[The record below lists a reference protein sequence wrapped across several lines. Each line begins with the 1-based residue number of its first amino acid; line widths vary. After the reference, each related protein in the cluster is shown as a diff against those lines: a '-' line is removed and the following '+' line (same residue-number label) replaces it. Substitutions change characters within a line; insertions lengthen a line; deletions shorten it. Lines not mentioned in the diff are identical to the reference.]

1 MAQRTKPLSAKSRPQ
16 PANDEF
22 LDFTASVSF
31 DHRLWKHDIAGS
43 IAHAHTLA
51 HAGVVTR
58 TELRELV
65 KGLKEV
71 AVGIGSGAIS
81 LDPRYEDVHMNIE
94 KQLIDI
100 TGDTGAKLHTGR
112 SRNDQVAL
120 DMRLVV
126 REEILT
132 AVSSVLGLEEVLL
145 RRAKG
150 ESMTVMPG
158 YTHVQHAQPVLL
170 SHHLLAHFWRL
181 QRDISRLIASYE
193 RANVSPLGS
202 GALAGT
208 WSRFDRSIA
217 ADMLGMNG
225 TTENSLD
232 AVSDRDFVAEFV
244 FALSLLMIHLSSL
257 SEELVLWSSREF
269 GFMKLPSRLSGGSSM
284 MPQKRNP
291 DIAEL
296 VRGKSGRAIGDLV
309 AILALLKSLP
319 LAYNRDLQEDKENLF
334 DAFDTAE
341 ASLQALTTF
350 LAEAEFDRARMR
362 KATEVGLMS
371 ATDLADLLT
380 TGGIP
385 FRNAHSIVKELV
397 VKADGDDRAF
407 KELAKEVLIR
417 FSKDIKI
424 SDTAF
429 LDVNRAVD
437 RRGSEGGTSKK
448 AVKNQILKAEAALV
462 RSRQSAEKMRGQ
474 ISKAD
479 RLLR

>member
-1 MAQRTKPLSAKSRPQ
+1 MV
-16 PANDEF
+16 N
-22 LDFTASVSF
+22 
-31 DHRLWKHDIAGS
+31 
-43 IAHAHTLA
+43 
-51 HAGVVTR
+51 
-58 TELRELV
+58 
-65 KGLKEV
+65 GLKEV
-71 AVGIGSGAIS
+71 AVGLGSGAIS
-81 LDPRYEDVHMNIE
+81 LDPKYEDVHMNIE

-126 REEILT
+126 REEALAIE
-132 AVSSVLGLEEVLL
+132 ASVIGLEETLL

-181 QRDISRLIASYE
+181 QRDSSRLIACYG
-193 RANVSPLGS
+193 RTNVSPLGS

-208 WSRFDRSIA
+208 WSKFDRSIA
-217 ADMLGMNG
+217 ANMLGMDG

-244 FALSLLMIHLSSL
+244 FVLSLLMIHLSSL

-269 GFMKLPSRLSGGSSM
+269 GFLKLPVSLSGGSSM
-284 MPQKRNP
+284 MPQKCNP

-296 VRGKSGRAIGDLV
+296 VRGKSARAIGDLV

-334 DAFDTAE
+334 DAFDTTE
-341 ASLQALTTF
+341 ASLHALTTF
-350 LAEAEFDRARMR
+350 LAEVEFDRSRMR
-362 KATEVGLMS
+362 KAAKVGLMT

-385 FRNAHSIVKELV
+385 FRNAHDIVRELAA
-397 VKADGDDRAF
+397 KADGDDRVF
-407 KELAKEVLIR
+407 KELAKEVLVR
-417 FSKDIKI
+417 FSKDFKT
-424 SDTAF
+424 SDMAF
-429 LDVNRAVD
+429 MNVEGTVD
-437 RRGSEGGTSKK
+437 RRGSEGGTSEN
-448 AVKNQILKAEAALV
+448 AVKNQMLKAEAALL
-462 RSRQSAEKMRGQ
+462 RSKQSAEKMRGQ

-479 RLLR
+479 RLLG

>member
-1 MAQRTKPLSAKSRPQ
+1 MAQRAKPRSARGRPR
-16 PANDEF
+16 PANEKF

-51 HAGVVTR
+51 QAGVVTQL
-58 TELRELV
+58 ELREMV
-65 KGLKEV
+65 KGLKRV
-71 AVGIGSGAIS
+71 ARGIVSGAIS
-81 LDPRYEDVHMNIE
+81 LDAKYEDVHMNIE
-94 KQLIDI
+94 KHLIDVI
-100 TGDTGAKLHTGR
+100 GVTGAKLHTGR

-126 REEILT
+126 REEVLAIV
-132 AVSSVLGLEEVLL
+132 ASVIDLEETLL
-145 RRAKG
+145 RKAKD
-150 ESMTVMPG
+150 ESMTIMPG

-181 QRDISRLIASYE
+181 QRDSSRLTECYQ
-193 RANVSPLGS
+193 RANISPLGS

-217 ADMLGMNG
+217 ANMLGMNG
-225 TTENSLD
+225 VTENSLD
-232 AVSDRDFVAEFV
+232 AVSDRDFAAEFV
-244 FALSLLMIHLSSL
+244 FALSLLMVHLSSL
-257 SEELVLWSSREF
+257 SEELVLWSSGEF
-269 GFMKLPSRLSGGSSM
+269 GFVRLPAHLSGGSSM
-284 MPQKRNP
+284 MPQKCNP

-341 ASLQALTTF
+341 TSLHALTTF
-350 LAEAEFDRARMR
+350 LAETEFDRARMR
-362 KATEVGLMS
+362 KAAEVGLMT

-385 FRNAHSIVKELV
+385 FRNAHNIVREIAV
-397 VKADGDDRAF
+397 EADGDDLVF
-407 KELAKEVLIR
+407 KELAKEVLR
-417 FSKDIKI
+417 GFSKDLKT
-424 SDTAF
+424 SDMSF
-429 LDVNRAVD
+429 LSVERTVD

-448 AVKNQILKAEAALV
+448 AVKSQMLKAEAALV
-462 RSRQSAEKMRGQ
+462 RSRQSAEKMKAQ

-479 RLLR
+479 MLLG

>member
-1 MAQRTKPLSAKSRPQ
+1 MAQRTKPRSMRSRPQ
-16 PANDEF
+16 SANEKF

-51 HAGVVTR
+51 QAGVVTH

-81 LDPRYEDVHMNIE
+81 LDPKYEDVHMNIE
-94 KQLIDI
+94 KRLIDI
-100 TGDTGAKLHTGR
+100 IGDTGAKLHTGR

-126 REEILT
+126 REEVLAIV
-132 AVSSVLGLEEVLL
+132 ASVICLEETLL
-145 RRAKG
+145 RRAKA

-181 QRDISRLIASYE
+181 QRDSSRLISCYE

-217 ADMLGMNG
+217 PNMLGMNG

-257 SEELVLWSSREF
+257 GEELVLWSSGEF
-269 GFMKLPSRLSGGSSM
+269 GFLRLPTSLSGGSSM
-284 MPQKRNP
+284 MPQKCNP
-291 DIAEL
+291 DVAEL

-350 LAEAEFDRARMR
+350 LTEAEFDRARMR
-362 KATEVGLMS
+362 KAAEVGLMT

-380 TGGIP
+380 TRGIP

-397 VKADGDDRAF
+397 VRADDDDLVF
-407 KELAKEVLIR
+407 KELAKEMLKR
-417 FSKDIKI
+417 FSKDLKT
-424 SDTAF
+424 SDMTF
-429 LDVNRAVD
+429 LNVERTVD

-448 AVKNQILKAEAALV
+448 AVKNQMLKAEAALL
-462 RSRQSAEKMRGQ
+462 RFRQSAGEMRRE

-479 RLLR
+479 RLLG

>member
-1 MAQRTKPLSAKSRPQ
+1 MAQ
-16 PANDEF
+16 
-22 LDFTASVSF
+22 
-31 DHRLWKHDIAGS
+31 
-43 IAHAHTLA
+43 
-51 HAGVVTR
+51 AGVVTES
-58 TELRELV
+58 ELREIV

-71 AVGIGSGAIS
+71 ARGLGSSAIS
-81 LDPRYEDVHMNIE
+81 LDTKYEDVHMNIE
-94 KQLIDI
+94 KHLIDI
-100 TGDTGAKLHTGR
+100 MGDTGAKLHTGR

-126 REEILT
+126 REEVH
-132 AVSSVLGLEEVLL
+132 AVVTSVFNLEETLL
-145 RRAKG
+145 RKAQN
-150 ESMTVMPG
+150 ESMTIMPG
-158 YTHVQHAQPVLL
+158 YTHLQHAQPVLL
-170 SHHLLAHFWRL
+170 SHHLMAHFWRL
-181 QRDISRLIASYE
+181 QRDISRLIACYE
-193 RANVSPLGS
+193 RANISPLGS

-217 ADMLGMNG
+217 ANMLGMNG

-269 GFMKLPSRLSGGSSM
+269 GFVKLPAHLSGGSSM

-341 ASLQALTTF
+341 TSLHTLTTF
-350 LAEAEFDRARMR
+350 LTEAEFDRVRMR
-362 KATEVGLMS
+362 KAAEVGLMT
-371 ATDLADLLT
+371 ATDLADFLT
-380 TGGIP
+380 TDGIP
-385 FRNAHSIVKELV
+385 FRNAHKIVKELA
-397 VKADGDDRAF
+397 VKADGDDRVF
-407 KELAKEVLIR
+407 KELAKDVLMR
-417 FSKDIKI
+417 FSKDFKT
-424 SDTAF
+424 SDIAF
-429 LDVNRAVD
+429 LDVDRAID

-448 AVKNQILKAEAALV
+448 AVNSQMSKAEAALV
-462 RSRQSAEKMRGQ
+462 RSRKSAEKMRGQ

-479 RLLR
+479 RLLE

>member
-1 MAQRTKPLSAKSRPQ
+1 MAQ
-16 PANDEF
+16 
-22 LDFTASVSF
+22 
-31 DHRLWKHDIAGS
+31 
-43 IAHAHTLA
+43 
-51 HAGVVTR
+51 AGVVTES
-58 TELRELV
+58 ELREIV

-71 AVGIGSGAIS
+71 ARGLGSSAIS
-81 LDPRYEDVHMNIE
+81 LDTKYEDVHMNIE
-94 KQLIDI
+94 KHLIDI
-100 TGDTGAKLHTGR
+100 MGYTGAKLHTGR

-126 REEILT
+126 REEVH
-132 AVSSVLGLEEVLL
+132 AVVTSVFSLEETLL
-145 RRAKG
+145 RKAQN
-150 ESMTVMPG
+150 ESMTIMPG
-158 YTHVQHAQPVLL
+158 YTHLQHAQPVLL
-170 SHHLLAHFWRL
+170 SHHLMAHFWRL
-181 QRDISRLIASYE
+181 QRDISRLIACYE
-193 RANVSPLGS
+193 RANISPLGS

-217 ADMLGMNG
+217 ANMLGMNG

-269 GFMKLPSRLSGGSSM
+269 GFVKLPAHLSGGSSM

-341 ASLQALTTF
+341 TSLHTLTTF
-350 LAEAEFDRARMR
+350 LTEAEFDRVRMR
-362 KATEVGLMS
+362 KAAEVGLMT
-371 ATDLADLLT
+371 ATDLADFLT
-380 TGGIP
+380 TDGIP
-385 FRNAHSIVKELV
+385 FRNAHKIVKELA
-397 VKADGDDRAF
+397 VKADGDDRVF
-407 KELAKEVLIR
+407 KELTKDVLMR
-417 FSKDIKI
+417 FSKDFKT
-424 SDTAF
+424 SDIAF
-429 LDVNRAVD
+429 LDVDRAID

-448 AVKNQILKAEAALV
+448 AVNSQMSKAEAALV
-462 RSRQSAEKMRGQ
+462 RSRKSAEKMRGQ

-479 RLLR
+479 RLLE